1 MAVRESTV
9 VRFGHRSDLVEKI
22 TNSEF
27 FASLRYRQ
35 DSGGD
40 TDTVMAV

>member
-1 MAVRESTV
+1 VRESTV

-22 TNSEF
+22 TNSAF
-27 FASLRYRQ
+27 FASPRYRQ

-40 TDTVMAV
+40 AAAVMAV